1 MLIFGPQFAE
11 KDIFL
16 LNVTSVFWSPKI
28 KQLGFELASENF
40 DLFIWNRRRG
50 RKGTGINSAF
60 RLGYPTWGNLKG
72 RTLEVTLF
80 TIYSWWFGFHDHW
93 LDLVSHQGLAYA
105 FRFRRRPLSRLFSR
119 VKYRKCYLLLE
130 EYRQNSSRARND
142 FVMICPSLAVK
153 SLPVTTEYT
162 TLWSQIEWSFDLA
175 RRPSDMDKIEKRRNF
190 QRQLDH
196 I

>member
-1 MLIFGPQFAE
+1 MLIFEPQFAE

-16 LNVTSVFWSPKI
+16 LNVTSVFWLLKSNS
-28 KQLGFELASENF
+28 LVLLASENL
-40 DLFIWNRRRG
+40 DLFMWNRRG

-119 VKYRKCYLLLE
+119 VKYRKRYLLLE
-130 EYRQNSSRARND
+130 NYRQ
-142 FVMICPSLAVK
+142 K
-153 SLPVTTEYT
+153 
-162 TLWSQIEWSFDLA
+162 
-175 RRPSDMDKIEKRRNF
+175 
-190 QRQLDH
+190 
-196 I
+196 